1 MLKIYES
8 RPVGLKCPY
17 CGIKNVIRAA
27 GLENGANL
35 IICDPAEGGCDRY
48 FFAKVS
54 IKVVIDE
61 IQPIG
66 PSQFNTCRNCIHW
79 DEAHEMINGN
89 HVGNCTGPEMHIID
103 MYGEDGRPETA
114 LVVPDTHS
122 CNGWEPAE

>member
-17 CGIKNVIRAA
+17 CGIKNIKRAA

-54 IKVVIDE
+54 TKVVIDE

-66 PSQFNTCRNCIHW
+66 SSFNTCRNCIHW
-79 DEAHEMINGN
+79 DETQTHTGKVPRPIGECSGQFYGVEGLKTHADH
-89 HVGNCTGPEMHIID
+89 NC
-103 MYGEDGRPETA
+103 A
-114 LVVPDTHS
+114 K
-122 CNGWEPAE
+122 WEPSE